1 MKKLYRSR
9 SDKMV
14 AGICGGL
21 EDYTGVDAT
30 VWRII
35 FFIIALPGGL
45 SILIYFVLWLLI
57 PLEPTPVSD
66 ESSKKK

>member
-30 VWRII
+30 V
-35 FFIIALPGGL
+35 
-45 SILIYFVLWLLI
+45 
-57 PLEPTPVSD
+57 
-66 ESSKKK
+66 